1 MPSSTCNWKSR
12 SPYTKALDQIFR
24 LQNVWTWLPAFR
36 TVAETQHL
44 PSAARAL
51 HVTPSALSRSIKHLE
66 DAIGQSLFTREERRI
81 KLNRNG
87 EILLSVVRD
96 AMHRIDD
103 GIEQVSASAVER
115 VRVTGP
121 PTWLQLVVLPVV
133 HQLRQAGEPLVVDIA
148 DVRTELIVPAL
159 LRGDLDL
166 ALNEVHVASDELV
179 AEDVGEVVR
188 MVCCGRRAVGRPEVP
203 FAVYMDGT
211 DPWPSHLPRDVAL
224 WSPHLCMVIE
234 ECASGRMQAVLPA
247 AVARAFGV
255 AMVPAPALPSSHLYL
270 TRRRPLRPT
279 PLDGLVTRL
288 AAQVHKVLEA
298 APADG
303 RADGSPAGAGAR

>member
-1 MPSSTCNWKSR
+1 
-12 SPYTKALDQIFR
+12 LDQNIR

-87 EILLSVVRD
+87 EILLNVVRD

-133 HQLRQAGEPLVVDIA
+133 HQMRQAGEPLVVDIA
-148 DVRTELIVPAL
+148 DVRAELIVPAL

-166 ALNEVHVASDELV
+166 ALNEIHVAADELV
-179 AEDVGEVVR
+179 AENVGEVVR
-188 MVCCGRRAVGRPEVP
+188 MVCCGRRAIGRPEVP

-211 DPWPSHLPRDVAL
+211 DPWPSQLPREVAL

-234 ECASGRMQAVLPA
+234 ECASGRMQAVLPI

-255 AMVPAPALPSSHLYL
+255 AVIPEPALPSSHLYL

-279 PLDGLVTRL
+279 PLDSLVARL
-288 AAQVHKVLEA
+288 AAQVRTVLDV
-298 APADG
+298 APADA
-303 RADGSPAGAGAR
+303 RADARVDGGAGMATGERSRLPG

>member
-1 MPSSTCNWKSR
+1 
-12 SPYTKALDQIFR
+12 LEQILR
-24 LQNVWTWLPAFR
+24 LQNVWSWLPAFR

-96 AMHRIDD
+96 AMHRIGD

-115 VRVTGP
+115 VRVAGP
-121 PTWLQLVVLPVV
+121 PTRLQLVVLPVV
-133 HQLRQAGEPLVVDIA
+133 HQRRQAGEPLVVDVA
-148 DVRTELIVPAL
+148 DVRAELVVPAL

-166 ALNEVHVASDELV
+166 ALNEVHVTAGELI

-188 MVCCGRRAVGRPEVP
+188 MVCCGRRPSGRPEVP
-203 FAVYMDGT
+203 FAVYMDST
-211 DPWPSHLPRDVAL
+211 DPWPSQLPRDVAL
-224 WSPHLCMVIE
+224 WSPHLCMVVE
-234 ECASGRMQAVLPA
+234 ECVSGQMQAVLPA
-247 AVARAFGV
+247 AVARFFGL
-255 AMVPAPALPSSHLYL
+255 AMINEPALPSSHLYL

-279 PLDGLVTRL
+279 ALDGLVTDL
-288 AAQVHKVLEA
+288 AAQARTVLDA
-298 APADG
+298 H
-303 RADGSPAGAGAR
+303 RSTSTSARQAS